1 MFCPECR
8 SEYIDGITVCTE
20 CNIPLVES
28 IPAEPEMYTFVKI
41 LSTFNLADIA
51 VIKSMLDDGEI
62 TYYFIGENFNQIDQ
76 LVQPARLFVREDQ
89 ADEAREVLKTLTIA
103 YMGLSSLSSGQE
115 NDEDKPK
122 DL

>member
-1 MFCPECR
+1 MFCPKCR
-8 SEYIDGITVCTE
+8 SEYIDGITLCKE
-20 CNIPLVES
+20 CNVSLVES

-51 VIKSMLDDGEI
+51 IIKSMLDDGEI

-89 ADEAREVLKTLTIA
+89 ADETRELLKNLNIT
-103 YMGLSSLSSGQE
+103 YMGLSSLSRE
-115 NDEDKPK
+115 REKDEDNLK